1 MGSEMCIRDR
11 ISTNEK
17 KYFMSI
23 SVLKELVTTW
33 KAETEKGDELCKIP
47 VY

>member
-1 MGSEMCIRDR
+1 M

-23 SVLKELVTTW
+23 SVLKELVITW
-33 KAETEKGDELCKIP
+33 KAETEKDDVLAKFLFTRMRLLTI
-47 VY
+47 